1 VREFTIATSGDLLVH
16 TPLSARALA
25 LGRGGYDFR
34 PMLARIRP
42 LVRGAALA
50 VCHVEI
56 PIGAGPPSP
65 YPRLNAPAAFADAIA
80 WTGWDACDTASNH
93 TLDKGQGGVAATLR
107 ELDRAGVAHTGSARS
122 AAEARRIL
130 LLDVRGVRVAFLAY
144 TNSTNGLP
152 SPESWSVNRL
162 SIERV
167 AADALR
173 ARARGADLVVVNLHW
188 GAEYGHALGA
198 QQIAVARRL
207 LRGHVVDLVFGQ
219 GAHVVQPIRMVH
231 GRFAV
236 YGAGNL
242 LSNQSAACCVDA
254 TQDGLI
260 ALVRV
265 RADGRRA
272 RVTRVDYVPIRVE
285 HPGFVVQPVGPRVRQ
300 LVAAGEGRGAL
311 ADELRESYRR
321 TVAVAGRWRR
331 IGPLPPR
338 LP

>member
-1 VREFTIATSGDLLVH
+1 MF
-16 TPLSARALA
+16 ARV
-25 LGRGGYDFR
+25 
-34 PMLARIRP
+34 RP
-42 LVRGAALA
+42 LVRRAALA
-50 VCHVEI
+50 LCHVEI

-65 YPRLNAPAAFADAIA
+65 YPRLNAPAALADAIA

-93 TLDKGQGGVAATLR
+93 TLDKGQWGVTSTLQA
-107 ELDRAGVAHTGSARS
+107 LDRARVLHTGSARS

-144 TNSTNGLP
+144 TESTNGLP
-152 SPESWSVNRL
+152 SPRPWSVNRL
-162 SIERV
+162 SVERV
-167 AADALR
+167 TADARR
-173 ARARGADLVVVNLHW
+173 ARARGAALVMVNLHW
-188 GAEYGHALGA
+188 GAEYGHALSA
-198 QQIAVARRL
+198 SQIAVARRL
-207 LRGHVVDLVFGQ
+207 LRGRVVDLVLGQ

-265 RADGRRA
+265 RAVGRRA
-272 RVTRVDYVPIRVE
+272 RVVRVDYVPIRVE
-285 HPGFVVQPVGPRVRQ
+285 HPGFVVQPVGPRLRQ
-300 LVAAGEGRGAL
+300 LVRSGEGSGAL
-311 ADELRESYRR
+311 AGELRASYRR
-321 TVAVAGRWRR
+321 TVSVVGRWRR
-331 IGPLPPR
+331 IAPLPGR